1 MFLSSSNYWL
11 GALSMTGSIRGG
23 TDEGNTYISYS
34 QDISC
39 ERVMSEVDIV
49 TVSSRGQVSIPA
61 DIRRD
66 LELDEGSKLLVISK
80 GDNILFKKIDAEIV
94 DKSFREI
101 LEPMWE
107 DAEQA
112 DLDEEDAEA
121 LVREQRRD

>member
-1 MFLSSSNYWL
+1 MFLSSPNYWL

-107 DAEQA
+107 EAGHA
-112 DLDEEDAEA
+112 DFDEDAES
-121 LVREQRRD
+121 LVHEHRRD